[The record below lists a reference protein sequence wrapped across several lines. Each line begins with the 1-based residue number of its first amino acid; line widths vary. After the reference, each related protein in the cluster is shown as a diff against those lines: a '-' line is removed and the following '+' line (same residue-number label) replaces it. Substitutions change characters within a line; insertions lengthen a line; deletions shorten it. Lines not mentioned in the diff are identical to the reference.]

1 MSSLRAYSAALFG
14 SAAATALAPLAL
26 TFAVLDLGGSASDV
40 GWVLAASTAPKVIL
54 LLLGGV
60 VADRYRSHVVVIASC
75 AAQAVTFA
83 AAGGLLAAH
92 SVSIAGLMAL
102 GCANGIAAAFTYPA
116 MSGMLPRLVSLKQL
130 PQAAS
135 VTGMYTRGGA
145 VLGMLAGGLS
155 ATRSLAGFG
164 LLIAA
169 AMMLGAALAMC
180 SVRESEPGVSKVD
193 GSRVGVARQLAEGW
207 REFHAHTWLWVVVC
221 GFCVVNMVFAGA
233 WATIGPIIAEQSIG
247 RAAWG
252 VVMGTFTAGVGLGHV
267 ILLRFRPRFLLGWGV
282 GASAAAVPAV
292 AALYAPDAIVLTVLA
307 LLAGT
312 GLGFFSAAWR
322 TTLGQRVPA
331 DRLSRVSSIDG
342 LGSFVAMPVG
352 QVLAG
357 RLAEVTSPREVVAGG
372 AALAALAVTAMLWA
386 RAVRHLP
393 NLSLTEPAPA
403 EDGPQVTQE
412 AVAGKARNL

>member
-1 MSSLRAYSAALFG
+1 
-14 SAAATALAPLAL
+14 
-26 TFAVLDLGGSASDV
+26 
-40 GWVLAASTAPKVIL
+40 
-54 LLLGGV
+54 V

-75 AAQAVTFA
+75 AAQAMTFA